1 MFAFSRQAVAAHVE
15 FAFRTCHPEFRKI
28 LAKTVYYGH
37 SGKQLMLGENVK
49 KPYYA
54 VIFTSTRNDED
65 EGYAEM
71 AEEMEQLAR
80 QQEGFISMDT
90 AQGPTNIT
98 VCYWS
103 SLEAISAWKQQVRHR
118 QAQKLGKSK
127 WYRDYSVKVCKVER
141 DYSFEIDNAGHTP

>member
-1 MFAFSRQAVAAHVE
+1 MS
-15 FAFRTCHPEFRKI
+15 
-28 LAKTVYYGH
+28 
-37 SGKQLMLGENVK
+37 GENIK
-49 KPYYA
+49 KSYYA
-54 VIFTSTRNDED
+54 VIFTSTRNEED

-98 VCYWS
+98 VCYWT
-103 SLEAISAWKQQVRHR
+103 SLEAISAWKNQVRHR

-127 WYRDYSVKVCKVER
+127 WYRDYSVKICRVEK
-141 DYSFEIDNAGHTP
+141 DYSFKKNKAGGAPRNFGPGKDTHPL

>member
-1 MFAFSRQAVAAHVE
+1 
-15 FAFRTCHPEFRKI
+15 
-28 LAKTVYYGH
+28 
-37 SGKQLMLGENVK
+37 MLGENVK

-98 VCYWS
+98 VCYWT
-103 SLEAISAWKQQVRHR
+103 SLEAISAWKHEVRHR
-118 QAQKLGKSK
+118 HAQKLGKSK
-127 WYRDYSVKVCKVER
+127 WYRNYSVKVCKVEK
-141 DYSFEIDNAGHTP
+141 DYSFEIDNAGYTP

>member
-1 MFAFSRQAVAAHVE
+1 M
-15 FAFRTCHPEFRKI
+15 EFRKI

-54 VIFTSTRNDED
+54 VIFTSTRNDQD

-98 VCYWS
+98 VCYWT
-103 SLEAISAWKQQVRHR
+103 SLE
-118 QAQKLGKSK
+118 
-127 WYRDYSVKVCKVER
+127 
-141 DYSFEIDNAGHTP
+141 T